1 MFDALKEKL
10 SAVFSKLNSKGKLS
24 EADIDNALREVRRSL
39 LEADV
44 DFRVAKDL
52 VAKIRERAVSLEV
65 LSSITANERIAA
77 IVYEELISLMGK
89 AEPLIISPKPPTV
102 ILMAGLQG
110 SGKTTSTV
118 KLARYLKSSHSP
130 LVVACDLR
138 RPAAV
143 EQLRVLAEN
152 AKVNFYGPASNAS
165 PVRGGESRAVE
176 GFSES
181 VLEVVKGA
189 KKFAESHMND
199 VIILDTAGRLH
210 IDDEL
215 MTELKNIAEILP
227 PHEKILVVDSMIGQE
242 AVNSAKAF
250 NELLSLTGL
259 ILTKLDGDARG
270 GSALSIRAVTGV
282 PVKFAGVGE
291 NTDALEPFSPERMA
305 GRIMGMGDIQGLAE
319 KVKAAGIL
327 NNQDVVKPSELS
339 GKNFTL
345 ETLLK
350 QFEQLEKLGPLDKIA
365 GMIPGLDKIKNFKA
379 DDVDA
384 KILKRNKAIIQSM
397 TPEERRNPKIIK
409 GSRRRRI
416 AEGSGTSVQM
426 VNQLLAQ
433 YEQMKKMFKA
443 FSGSGGSRKLKS
455 LFGFGR

>member
-1 MFDALKEKL
+1 MFDALKEKFA
-10 SAVFSKLNSKGKLS
+10 SVFSKLGSKGKLS
-24 EADIDNALREVRRSL
+24 EADIDAALREVRRSL

-44 DFRVAKDL
+44 DFRVAKDFI
-52 VAKIRERAVSLEV
+52 AKVRERASSAEV
-65 LSSITANERIAA
+65 LESITASERVAA

-89 AEPLIISPKPPTV
+89 SEGLIISPKPPTV

-110 SGKTTSTV
+110 SGKTTTTV
-118 KLARYLKSSHSP
+118 KLARVLKNSHSP

-143 EQLRVLAEN
+143 EQLRVLAN
-152 AKVNFYGPASNAS
+152 DAKISFYGPEN
-165 PVRGGESRAVE
+165 ETE
-176 GFSES
+176 TD
-181 VLEVVKGA
+181 VLKVVKGA
-189 KKFAESHMND
+189 KKFAEAHMND

-210 IDDEL
+210 IDEEL

-242 AVNSAKAF
+242 AVNAAKSF
-250 NELLSLTGL
+250 HELLNLTGL

-270 GSALSIRAVTGV
+270 GSALAIRAVTGV

-291 NTDALEPFSPERMA
+291 NTDALEIFSPERMA

-319 KVKAAGIL
+319 KVKAAGLDENAI
-327 NNQDVVKPSELS
+327 KPAELS
-339 GKNFTL
+339 GKQFNL

-350 QFEQLEKLGPLDKIA
+350 QFEQIEKLGPLDKIA

-379 DDVDA
+379 DDA
-384 KILKRNKAIIQSM
+384 ETSKALKRNKAIIQSM
-397 TPEERRNPKIIK
+397 TPAERRNPRIIK

-433 YEQMKKMFKA
+433 YEQMKKLFKN
-443 FSGSGGSRKLKS
+443 FSSGSRGSRGLKS

>member
-1 MFDALKEKL
+1 MFDTLKEKL
-10 SAVFSKLNSKGKLS
+10 SAVFAKLSSKGKLS
-24 EADIDNALREVRRSL
+24 PEDVDNALREVRRSL

-52 VAKIRERAVSLEV
+52 IAKIRERALSLEV
-65 LSSITANERIAA
+65 LQSITANERIAA
-77 IVYEELISLMGK
+77 IVYEELISMMGK
-89 AEPLIISPKPPTV
+89 SVPLIISPKPPTV

-110 SGKTTSTV
+110 SGKTTTTV
-118 KLARYLKSSHSP
+118 KLARFLKDSHNP

-152 AKVNFYGPASNAS
+152 AKISFYGNTK
-165 PVRGGESRAVE
+165 ESDVLKVVK
-176 GFSES
+176 ES
-181 VLEVVKGA
+181 V
-189 KKFAESHMND
+189 KFAESHMND

-227 PHEKILVVDSMIGQE
+227 PHEKILVVDSMMGQE
-242 AVNSAKAF
+242 AVNSAKSF
-250 NELLSLTGL
+250 HELLNLTGL
-259 ILTKLDGDARG
+259 ILTKMDGDARG
-270 GSALSIRAVTGV
+270 GSALAIRAVTGV
-282 PVKFAGVGE
+282 PVKFAGIGE
-291 NTDALEPFSPERMA
+291 NTDALEIFSPERMA
-305 GRIMGMGDIQGLAE
+305 GRIMGMGDIQGLVE
-319 KVKAAGIL
+319 KVKAAGITEEEIKTPGRMAKQF
-327 NNQDVVKPSELS
+327 N
-339 GKNFTL
+339 L

-365 GMIPGLDKIKNFKA
+365 GMIPGLDKIKNFRAEDA
-379 DDVDA
+379 DTS
-384 KILKRNKAIIQSM
+384 ILRKNKAIIQSM
-397 TPEERRNPKIIK
+397 TREERLNPRIIK

-433 YEQMKKMFKA
+433 YEQMKKLFKS
-443 FSGSGGSRKLKS
+443 FSSGSGGVRKLKS

>member
-1 MFDALKEKL
+1 MFDTLKEKL
-10 SAVFSKLNSKGKLS
+10 ASVFSKLSSKGKLS
-24 EADIDNALREVRRSL
+24 EEDVDNALREVRRSL

-52 VAKIRERAVSLEV
+52 IAKIREKATSLEV
-65 LSSITANERIAA
+65 LQSITANERISA
-77 IVYEELISLMGK
+77 IVYEELIALMGK
-89 AEPLIISPKPPTV
+89 SEGLIISPKPPTV

-118 KLARYLKSSHSP
+118 KLARFLKSSHNP

-143 EQLRVLAEN
+143 EQLKVLADG
-152 AKVNFYGPASNAS
+152 AKISFFGPNEAKSS
-165 PVRGGESRAVE
+165 D
-176 GFSES
+176 
-181 VLEVVKGA
+181 VLKVVKEA
-189 KKFAESHMND
+189 EKFAASHMND

-210 IDDEL
+210 IDEEL
-215 MTELKNIAEILP
+215 MTELKNIAKVLVP
-227 PHEKILVVDSMIGQE
+227 TEKILVVDSMTGQE
-242 AVNSAKAF
+242 AVNAAKSF
-250 NELLSLTGL
+250 HELLNLTGL

-270 GSALSIRAVTGV
+270 GSALSIRAVTGI

-305 GRIMGMGDIQGLAE
+305 GRIMGMGDIQGLVE
-319 KVKAAGIL
+319 KVKAAGI
-327 NNQDVVKPSELS
+327 NEDAIKPSELS
-339 GKNFTL
+339 GKQFNL

-350 QFEQLEKLGPLDKIA
+350 QFEQLEKLGPIEKIA
-365 GMIPGLDKIKNFKA
+365 GMIPGLDKIKNFRTE
-379 DDVDA
+379 DVDA
-384 KILKRNKAIIQSM
+384 SILKRNKAIIQSM
-397 TPEERRNPKIIK
+397 TPEERRNPRIIK

-416 AEGSGTSVQM
+416 AQGSGTSVQS

-443 FSGSGGSRKLKS
+443 FSSNSRGSSKLKS

>member
-10 SAVFSKLNSKGKLS
+10 SSIFSKLGSKGRLS
-24 EADIDNALREVRRSL
+24 EADIDAALREVRRSL

-44 DFRVAKDL
+44 DFRVAKDFI
-52 VAKIRERAVSLEV
+52 AKVRERASEAEV
-65 LSSITANERIAA
+65 LESITANERIAV
-77 IVYEELISLMGK
+77 IVYEELIALMGK
-89 AEPLIISPKPPTV
+89 SEPLIISSKPPTV

-110 SGKTTSTV
+110 SGKTTTTV
-118 KLARYLKSSHSP
+118 KLARQLKSSHNP

-143 EQLRVLAEN
+143 EQLKILAED
-152 AKVNFYGPASNAS
+152 AKISFYGPEKNN
-165 PVRGGESRAVE
+165 RD
-176 GFSES
+176 
-181 VLEVVKGA
+181 VLEVVRGA
-189 KKFAESHMND
+189 KKFADSHMND

-210 IDDEL
+210 IDEEL
-215 MTELKNIAEILP
+215 MTELKKIAEILP
-227 PHEKILVVDSMIGQE
+227 PHEKILVVDSMTGQE
-242 AVNSAKAF
+242 AVNSAKSF
-250 NELLSLTGL
+250 HELLNLTGL

-270 GSALSIRAVTGV
+270 GSALAIHAVTGV

-291 NTDALEPFSPERMA
+291 NTDALEVFSPERMA
-305 GRIMGMGDIQGLAE
+305 GRIMGMGDVQGLVE
-319 KVKAAGIL
+319 KVKAAGI
-327 NNQDVVKPSELS
+327 NEDVIKPAELS
-339 GKNFTL
+339 GKQFNL

-350 QFEQLEKLGPLDKIA
+350 QFEQIEKLGPLDKLV

-379 DDVDA
+379 EDVDA
-384 KILKRNKAIIQSM
+384 NALKRNKAIIQSM
-397 TPEERRNPKIIK
+397 TPAERRNPRIIK

-433 YEQMKKMFKA
+433 YEQMKKMFKT
-443 FSGSGGSRKLKS
+443 FSSNSRGGKGLKS

>member
-1 MFDALKEKL
+1 MFDTLREKL
-10 SAVFSKLNSKGKLS
+10 SSVFSRLSSKGKLS
-24 EADIDNALREVRRSL
+24 EADVDNALREVRRSL

-52 VAKIRERAVSLEV
+52 IAKIRERATSLEV
-65 LSSITANERIAA
+65 LSSITAHERISA
-77 IVYEELISLMGK
+77 IVYEELIALMGK
-89 AEPLIISPKPPTV
+89 AENLIISPKPPTV

-110 SGKTTSTV
+110 SGKTTTTV
-118 KLARYLKSSHSP
+118 KLARFLKSSHNP

-143 EQLRVLAEN
+143 EQLRVLADD
-152 AKVNFYGPASNAS
+152 AKIAFYGPTDKN
-165 PVRGGESRAVE
+165 PD
-176 GFSES
+176 
-181 VLEVVKGA
+181 VLKVVKGA
-189 KKFAESHMND
+189 QEFAQAHMND

-210 IDDEL
+210 IDEEL
-215 MTELKNIAEILP
+215 MSELKEIAKVLP

-270 GSALSIRAVTGV
+270 GSALAIRAVTGV

-291 NTDALEPFSPERMA
+291 NTDALEHFSPERMA
-305 GRIMGMGDIQGLAE
+305 GRIMGMGDIQGLVE
-319 KVKAAGIL
+319 KVKAAGI
-327 NNQDVVKPSELS
+327 NEDAIKPAELS
-339 GKNFTL
+339 GKQFSL

-350 QFEQLEKLGPLDKIA
+350 QFEQIEKLGPIEKLA
-365 GMIPGLDKIKNFKA
+365 GMLPGMDKIKNLRTE
-379 DDVDA
+379 DIDA
-384 KILKRNKAIIQSM
+384 KALTRQKAIIQSM
-397 TPEERRNPKIIK
+397 TPEERRNPRIIK

-416 AEGSGTSVQM
+416 AEGSGTTVQA

-433 YEQMKKMFKA
+433 YEQMKKLFKS
-443 FSGSGGSRKLKS
+443 FSSNSGGSRKLRS
-455 LFGFGR
+455 LFGLK

>member
-1 MFDALKEKL
+1 MFDTLKEKL
-10 SAVFSKLNSKGKLS
+10 AGVFSRLSSKGRLS
-24 EADIDNALREVRRSL
+24 EADVDNALREVRRSL

-52 VAKIRERAVSLEV
+52 IAKIRERAVSLEV
-65 LSSITANERIAA
+65 LQSITANDRIAA

-89 AEPLIISPKPPTV
+89 SEPLIISPKPPTV
-102 ILMAGLQG
+102 ILLAGLQG
-110 SGKTTSTV
+110 SGKTTSAV
-118 KLARYLKSSHSP
+118 KLARYLSGSHNP

-143 EQLRVLAEN
+143 EQLKVLAE
-152 AKVNFYGPASNAS
+152 ASKIAFYGPSDDKS
-165 PVRGGESRAVE
+165 SD
-176 GFSES
+176 
-181 VLEVVKGA
+181 VLKVVKGA
-189 KKFAESHMND
+189 VKFAEAHMND

-210 IDDEL
+210 VDEDL
-215 MTELKNIAEILP
+215 MHELKAISEVLP
-227 PHEKILVVDSMIGQE
+227 PHEKILVVDAMMGQE
-242 AVNSAKAF
+242 AVNVAKSFHA
-250 NELLSLTGL
+250 LLSLTGL

-270 GSALSIRAVTGV
+270 GSALAVRAVTGI

-305 GRIMGMGDIQGLAE
+305 GRIMGMGDLQGLAE
-319 KVKAAGIL
+319 KVKAAGIAEQEIKTPAKL
-327 NNQDVVKPSELS
+327 AKQFN
-339 GKNFTL
+339 L
-345 ETLLK
+345 ETLLT
-350 QFEQLEKLGPLDKIA
+350 QFEQLEKLGPLEKIA
-365 GMIPGLDKIKNFKA
+365 GMIPGLDKIKNFRA

-384 KILKRNKAIIQSM
+384 SALKRNKAIIQSM
-397 TPEERRNPKIIK
+397 TPQERRNPKIIK

-433 YEQMKKMFKA
+433 YEQMKKLFKE
-443 FSGSGGSRKLKS
+443 FSSNSGVSRKLKS

>member
-10 SAVFSKLNSKGKLS
+10 SSIFSKLGSKGRLS
-24 EADIDNALREVRRSL
+24 EADIDAALREVRRSL

-44 DFRVAKDL
+44 DFRVAKDFI
-52 VAKIRERAVSLEV
+52 AKVRERASEAEV
-65 LSSITANERIAA
+65 LESITANERIAV
-77 IVYEELISLMGK
+77 IVYEELIALMGK
-89 AEPLIISPKPPTV
+89 SEPLIISSKPPTV

-110 SGKTTSTV
+110 SGKTTTTV
-118 KLARYLKSSHSP
+118 KLARQLKSSHNP

-143 EQLRVLAEN
+143 EQLKILAED
-152 AKVNFYGPASNAS
+152 AKISFYGPEKNN
-165 PVRGGESRAVE
+165 RD
-176 GFSES
+176 
-181 VLEVVKGA
+181 VLEVVRGA
-189 KKFAESHMND
+189 KKFADSHMND

-210 IDDEL
+210 IDEEL
-215 MTELKNIAEILP
+215 MTELKKIAEILP
-227 PHEKILVVDSMIGQE
+227 PHEKILVVDSMTGQE
-242 AVNSAKAF
+242 AVNSAKSF
-250 NELLSLTGL
+250 HELLNLTGL

-270 GSALSIRAVTGV
+270 GSALAIHAVTGV

-291 NTDALEPFSPERMA
+291 NTDAFEVFSPERMA
-305 GRIMGMGDIQGLAE
+305 GRIMGMGDVQGLVE
-319 KVKAAGIL
+319 KVKAAGI
-327 NNQDVVKPSELS
+327 NEDVIKPAELS
-339 GKNFTL
+339 GKQFNL

-350 QFEQLEKLGPLDKIA
+350 QFEQIEKLGPLDKLV

-379 DDVDA
+379 EDVDA
-384 KILKRNKAIIQSM
+384 NALKRNKAIIQSM
-397 TPEERRNPKIIK
+397 TPAERRNPRIIK

-433 YEQMKKMFKA
+433 YEQMKKMFKT
-443 FSGSGGSRKLKS
+443 FSSNSRGGKGLKS

>member
-1 MFDALKEKL
+1 MFESLKEKFT
-10 SAVFSKLNSKGKLS
+10 AIFSKLGSKGKLS
-24 EADIDNALREVRRSL
+24 EADIDAALREVRRSL

-44 DFRVAKDL
+44 DFRVAKDFI
-52 VAKIRERAVSLEV
+52 AKIRSRASSAEV
-65 LSSITANERIAA
+65 LESITANERIAA

-89 AEPLIISPKPPTV
+89 SEPLIISPKPPTV

-110 SGKTTSTV
+110 SGKTTTTV
-118 KLARYLKSSHSP
+118 KLAKILKNSHSP

-143 EQLRVLAEN
+143 EQLRVLAED
-152 AKVNFYGPASNAS
+152 AKISFYGPEDKNNSD
-165 PVRGGESRAVE
+165 
-176 GFSES
+176 
-181 VLEVVKGA
+181 VLTVVKGA
-189 KKFAESHMND
+189 KKFAQDHMND
-199 VIILDTAGRLH
+199 IIILDTAGRLH
-210 IDDEL
+210 IDEEL

-242 AVNSAKAF
+242 AVNAAKSF
-250 NELLSLTGL
+250 HELLNLTGL

-270 GSALSIRAVTGV
+270 GSALAIRAVTGV

-291 NTDALEPFSPERMA
+291 NTDALEVFSPERMA
-305 GRIMGMGDIQGLAE
+305 GRIMGMGDLQGLAE
-319 KVKAAGIL
+319 KVRAAGI
-327 NNQDVVKPSELS
+327 NEDVIKPAELS
-339 GKNFTL
+339 GKQFNL

-350 QFEQLEKLGPLDKIA
+350 QFEQIEKLGPLDKLA
-365 GMIPGLDKIKNFKA
+365 SMIPGLDKIKNFSVNEDDSSKA
-379 DDVDA
+379 
-384 KILKRNKAIIQSM
+384 LKRNKAIIQAM
-397 TPEERRNPKIIK
+397 TPAERRNPKIIK

-433 YEQMKKMFKA
+433 FEQMKKLFKT
-443 FSGSGGSRKLKS
+443 FSSSSRSGRGLKS

>member
-1 MFDALKEKL
+1 MFDTLKEKL
-10 SAVFSKLNSKGKLS
+10 SAVFAKLSSKGKLS
-24 EADIDNALREVRRSL
+24 PEDVDNALREVRRSL

-52 VAKIRERAVSLEV
+52 IAKIRERALSLEI
-65 LSSITANERIAA
+65 LQSITANERIAA
-77 IVYEELISLMGK
+77 IVYEELISMMGK
-89 AEPLIISPKPPTV
+89 SVPLIISPKPPTV

-110 SGKTTSTV
+110 SGKTTTTV
-118 KLARYLKSSHSP
+118 KLARFLKDSHNP

-152 AKVNFYGPASNAS
+152 AKISFYGSTK
-165 PVRGGESRAVE
+165 ESDVLKVVK
-176 GFSES
+176 ES
-181 VLEVVKGA
+181 V
-189 KKFAESHMND
+189 KFAESHMND

-215 MTELKNIAEILP
+215 MTELKKIAEILP
-227 PHEKILVVDSMIGQE
+227 PHEKILVVDSMMGQE
-242 AVNSAKAF
+242 AVNSAKSF
-250 NELLSLTGL
+250 HELLNLTGL
-259 ILTKLDGDARG
+259 ILTKMDGDARG
-270 GSALSIRAVTGV
+270 GSALAIRAVTGV
-282 PVKFAGVGE
+282 PVKFAGIGE
-291 NTDALEPFSPERMA
+291 NTDALEIFSPERMA
-305 GRIMGMGDIQGLAE
+305 GRIMGMGDIQGLVE
-319 KVKAAGIL
+319 KVKAAGI
-327 NNQDVVKPSELS
+327 SEEEIKTP
-339 GKNFTL
+339 GRMAKQFNL

-365 GMIPGLDKIKNFKA
+365 GMIPGLDKIKNFRAEDA
-379 DDVDA
+379 DTSLLR
-384 KILKRNKAIIQSM
+384 KNKAIIQSM
-397 TPEERRNPKIIK
+397 THEERLNPRIIK

-433 YEQMKKMFKA
+433 YEQMKKLFKS
-443 FSGSGGSRKLKS
+443 FSSGSGGVRKLKS

>member
-1 MFDALKEKL
+1 MFDALKEKF
-10 SAVFSKLNSKGKLS
+10 SSIFSKLGSKGKLS
-24 EADIDNALREVRRSL
+24 EADIDAALREVRRSL

-44 DFRVAKDL
+44 DFRVAKDFI
-52 VAKIRERAVSLEV
+52 AKVRERASSAEILA
-65 LSSITANERIAA
+65 SITANERIAA

-89 AEPLIISPKPPTV
+89 SEPLIISPKPPTV

-110 SGKTTSTV
+110 SGKTTTTV

-143 EQLRVLAEN
+143 EQLKVLAEN
-152 AKVNFYGPASNAS
+152 SKISFYGPEKNNNDI
-165 PVRGGESRAVE
+165 
-176 GFSES
+176 
-181 VLEVVKGA
+181 LEVVKGA
-189 KKFAESHMND
+189 KKFADSHMND

-210 IDDEL
+210 IDEEL
-215 MTELKNIAEILP
+215 MTELKDIAKILP
-227 PHEKILVVDSMIGQE
+227 PHEKILVVDSMMGQE
-242 AVNSAKAF
+242 AVNAAKSF
-250 NELLSLTGL
+250 HELLNLTGL

-270 GSALSIRAVTGV
+270 GSALAIRSVTGV

-291 NTDALEPFSPERMA
+291 NTDALEIFSPERMA

-319 KVKAAGIL
+319 KVKAAGI
-327 NNQDVVKPSELS
+327 NEDAIKPAELS
-339 GKNFTL
+339 GKQFNL

-350 QFEQLEKLGPLDKIA
+350 QFEQIEKLGPLDKLA

-379 DDVDA
+379 EDVDA
-384 KILKRNKAIIQSM
+384 NALKRNKAIIQSM
-397 TPEERRNPKIIK
+397 TPAERRNPKIIK

-443 FSGSGGSRKLKS
+443 FSSNSRGSMLKKLGIRK
-455 LFGFGR
+455 

>member
-1 MFDALKEKL
+1 MFDTLKEKL
-10 SAVFSKLNSKGKLS
+10 SAVFAKLSSKGKLS
-24 EADIDNALREVRRSL
+24 PEDVDNALREVRRSL

-52 VAKIRERAVSLEV
+52 IAKIRERALSLEI
-65 LSSITANERIAA
+65 LQSFTANERIAA
-77 IVYEELISLMGK
+77 IVYEELISMMGK
-89 AEPLIISPKPPTV
+89 SVPLIISPKPPTV

-110 SGKTTSTV
+110 SGKTTTTV
-118 KLARYLKSSHSP
+118 KLARFLKDSHNP

-152 AKVNFYGPASNAS
+152 AKISFYGSTK
-165 PVRGGESRAVE
+165 ESD
-176 GFSES
+176 
-181 VLEVVKGA
+181 VLKVVKA
-189 KKFAESHMND
+189 SVKFAESHMND

-215 MTELKNIAEILP
+215 MTELKKIAEILP
-227 PHEKILVVDSMIGQE
+227 PHEKILVVDSMMGQE
-242 AVNSAKAF
+242 AVNSAKSF
-250 NELLSLTGL
+250 HELLNLTGL
-259 ILTKLDGDARG
+259 ILTKMDGDARG
-270 GSALSIRAVTGV
+270 GSALAIRAVTGV
-282 PVKFAGVGE
+282 PVKFAGIGE
-291 NTDALEPFSPERMA
+291 NTDALEIFSPERMA
-305 GRIMGMGDIQGLAE
+305 GRIMGMGDIQGLVE
-319 KVKAAGIL
+319 KVKAAGI
-327 NNQDVVKPSELS
+327 SEEEIKTP
-339 GKNFTL
+339 GRMAKQFNL

-365 GMIPGLDKIKNFKA
+365 GMIPGLDKIKNFRAEDA
-379 DDVDA
+379 DTS
-384 KILKRNKAIIQSM
+384 ILRKNKAIIQSM
-397 TPEERRNPKIIK
+397 THEERLNPRIIK

-433 YEQMKKMFKA
+433 YEQMKKLFKS
-443 FSGSGGSRKLKS
+443 FSSGSGGVRKLKS

>member
-1 MFDALKEKL
+1 MFDALKEKF
-10 SAVFSKLNSKGKLS
+10 AGVFSKLGSKGKLS
-24 EADIDNALREVRRSL
+24 EADIDLALREVRRSM

-44 DFRVAKDL
+44 DFRVAKDFI
-52 VAKIRERAVSLEV
+52 AKIRERASSAEV
-65 LSSITANERIAA
+65 LESITASERIAA
-77 IVYEELISLMGK
+77 IVYEELIALMGK
-89 AEPLIISPKPPTV
+89 SESLIISPQPPTV

-110 SGKTTSTV
+110 SGKTTTAV
-118 KLARYLKSSHSP
+118 KLAKILKNSHSP

-143 EQLRVLAEN
+143 EQLKVLAN
-152 AKVNFYGPASNAS
+152 DAKISFYGPEKENENVLDV
-165 PVRGGESRAVE
+165 VR
-176 GFSES
+176 
-181 VLEVVKGA
+181 GA
-189 KKFAESHMND
+189 KKFAEAHMND

-210 IDDEL
+210 IDEEL

-242 AVNSAKAF
+242 AVNAAKSF
-250 NELLSLTGL
+250 HELLNLTGL

-270 GSALSIRAVTGV
+270 GSALAIRAVTGV

-291 NTDALEPFSPERMA
+291 NTDALEIFSPERMA

-319 KVKAAGIL
+319 KVKAAGI
-327 NNQDVVKPSELS
+327 NEDAVKPAELS
-339 GKNFTL
+339 GKQFNL

-350 QFEQLEKLGPLDKIA
+350 QFEQIEKLGPLDKLA
-365 GMIPGLDKIKNFKA
+365 GMIPGMDRIKNFNVDEAESSKA
-379 DDVDA
+379 
-384 KILKRNKAIIQSM
+384 LKRNKAIIQSM
-397 TPEERRNPKIIK
+397 TPAERRNPRIIK

-433 YEQMKKMFKA
+433 YEQMKKLFKT
-443 FSGSGGSRKLKS
+443 FSSNSRGGKGLKS